1 MTACSELSKTNA
13 SQVFTNTTVSPK
25 AAPTINLKINL
36 SNGSFKNIEEKMKNM
51 PASPNIE
58 HRLNVSLNR
67 SRNWKAKG
75 VSKNSM
81 MDSLMDVKVRN
92 MKNLTTM
99 SVITGSKE
107 APFAVLDGLNGLY
120 TTSPDANTAKTVE
133 MRTRI

>member
-92 MKNLTTM
+92 MKN
-99 SVITGSKE
+99 
-107 APFAVLDGLNGLY
+107 
-120 TTSPDANTAKTVE
+120 
-133 MRTRI
+133 